1 MARRDLLH
9 DSAKH
14 ALQKD
19 GWLITH
25 DPYILPFGL
34 SVVEIDLGAERL
46 IAAERGA
53 ERIAVEVKSF
63 LADSTLYEFHAALG
77 QYLNYRV
84 VLKTTDAERQL
95 FLAVSE
101 GVFASFFAQPVVQT
115 ILGEYQVRLLVFDPK
130 NEQVRQWTK

>member
-1 MARRDLLH
+1 MARRDWLH

-19 GWLITH
+19 GWIITH
-25 DPYILPFGL
+25 DPYTLPFGL

-63 LADSTLYEFHAALG
+63 LADSRLYEFHAALG

-95 FLAVSE
+95 FLAIAE
-101 GVFASFFAQPVVQT
+101 DVFASFFAQPVVQA
-115 ILGEYQVRLLVFDPK
+115 ILGEYQVRLLVFDPQ